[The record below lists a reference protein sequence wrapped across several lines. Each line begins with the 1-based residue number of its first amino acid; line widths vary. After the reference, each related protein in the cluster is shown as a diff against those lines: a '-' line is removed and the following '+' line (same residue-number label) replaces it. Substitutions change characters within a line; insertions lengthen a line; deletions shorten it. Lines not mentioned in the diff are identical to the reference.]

1 MIHPGVSPAELI
13 QLLRVLQVGAVFE
26 AQARMELR
34 NPWFQFFGFFDVLA
48 SETQHHA
55 GKNSDFLLSH
65 CWVEG

>member
-34 NPWFQFFGFFDVLA
+34 NP
-48 SETQHHA
+48 
-55 GKNSDFLLSH
+55 
-65 CWVEG
+65 